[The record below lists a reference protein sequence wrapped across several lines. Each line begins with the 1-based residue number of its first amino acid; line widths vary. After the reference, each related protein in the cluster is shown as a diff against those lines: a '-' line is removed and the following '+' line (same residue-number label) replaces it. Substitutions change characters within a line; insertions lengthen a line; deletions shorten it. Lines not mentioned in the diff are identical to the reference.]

1 MTVVPDI
8 NVHARL
14 TLPGDG
20 HYFYPDFSS
29 CPFKHRPQI
38 HRKDAAGMSVPA
50 FFTPKR
56 ELDNRIE
63 QLQQQL
69 LQEGIDGALI
79 LQNTDLFYFSG
90 TIQQSHLYIPAQG
103 PPLLMVRKNLQR
115 ARAESPLAS
124 ILPLKSPKQLM
135 DLIRDS
141 DLKPPTVVGMELDV
155 LPTQLYFS
163 YKRLF
168 PGVDIRDIALPIRMI
183 RAVKSAYELKLIR
196 QAANFS
202 DQVAET
208 MPHLLRP
215 GITEIELAGM
225 IEAQARRLGHQGIVR
240 MRLWGAEMFYGHLMS
255 GPAAAVP
262 SYLASPTGG
271 ASVSAAVAQG
281 PSFRKIKR
289 NEPILLDYVFA
300 CNGYIS
306 DHTRIFAIGRLPQDL
321 LDGHAHMLDLQE
333 RIKTMATPGTATGDL
348 YAAAVEMAAEKG
360 VGAHFMGA
368 GADRIRFIGHGVGL
382 ELDEFPFLAKG
393 QATELKPGMVIALEP
408 KLIFPGKGVVG
419 IENTHLVTQNGLE
432 QLTHAE
438 QQIVSV

>member
-1 MTVVPDI
+1 ME
-8 NVHARL
+8 A
-14 TLPGDG
+14 
-20 HYFYPDFSS
+20 
-29 CPFKHRPQI
+29 
-38 HRKDAAGMSVPA
+38 
-50 FFTPKR
+50 
-56 ELDNRIE
+56 
-63 QLQQQL
+63 
-69 LQEGIDGALI
+69 
-79 LQNTDLFYFSG
+79 SG
-90 TIQQSHLYIPAQG
+90 TKVAITDTRKVQS
-103 PPLLMVRKNLQR
+103 
-115 ARAESPLAS
+115 
-124 ILPLKSPKQLM
+124 
-135 DLIRDS
+135 
-141 DLKPPTVVGMELDV
+141 
-155 LPTQLYFS
+155 
-163 YKRLF
+163 
-168 PGVDIRDIALPIRMI
+168 MI
-183 RAVKSAYELKLIR
+183 RAVKSAYELNLIR
-196 QAANFS
+196 QAAAFS

-225 IEAQARRLGHQGIVR
+225 VEAQARRLGHQGIVR

-271 ASVSAAVAQG
+271 AAVNAAVAQG
-281 PSFRKIKR
+281 PGFRKIQR

-321 LDGHAHMLDLQE
+321 LDAHAHMLDLQE
-333 RIKTMATPGTATGDL
+333 RIKAMATPGAVAGDL
-348 YAAAVEMAAEKG
+348 YTAAVEMAAQKG
-360 VGAHFMGA
+360 VDAHFMGA

-393 QATELKPGMVIALEP
+393 QTTELKPGMIIALEP

-419 IENTHLVTQNGLE
+419 IENTHLVTQDGLE